1 MVVSLFLPFGPSLPK
16 IFRPPGFR
24 PAGFGLATTASA
36 DFSLHLRCRPFRR
49 EARSPRVRVDG
60 FPRTAAGFTHRLF
73 DRGSFVVPGPP
84 PPSHPAH
91 YPFPVRRPGIFL
103 PVFFSP
109 ALAAG
114 RPPPLLRLAVRYGP
128 CG

>member
-73 DRGSFVVPGPP
+73 DRGSFVVPGPLAP
-84 PPSHPAH
+84 RRHAS
-91 YPFPVRRPGIFL
+91 YPVPVRRPASLL
-103 PVFFSP
+103 PASFSAGLP
-109 ALAAG
+109 AG
-114 RPPPLLRLAVRYGP
+114 RLPPLLRLAVLH
-128 CG
+128 C